1 MNLLIFEKHFQS
13 IQLAAKDPRA
23 QHLRRI
29 LRVKVGDS
37 VCVGFV
43 DAGRAWTQV
52 RELHTDGSLVLE
64 LHGEEPSP
72 GLLPIHGLFGMPR
85 PHTAKRVLYEM
96 ACLGLSTLHFFPAKN
111 GEASYAHSRLWKEE
125 LWRERLLA
133 GLEQSFA
140 TQLPELFVHA
150 NLAEA
155 LIALESI
162 EQTLALDN
170 YEAAKPLDQQLGFG
184 AQNASLALA
193 IGPERGWASE
203 EREQLRANGWQLA
216 HLGPRV
222 LRVETASVAAVSLA
236 AARRGLWTQPT
247 ISQSDGL

>member
-1 MNLLIFEKHFQS
+1 MNLIIFEDHFQRV
-13 IQLAAKDPRA
+13 QLKANDPRA
-23 QHLRRI
+23 QHLRRV
-29 LRVKVGDS
+29 LRVRVGDTI
-37 VCVGFV
+37 CVGFV
-43 DAGRAWTQV
+43 NNGRAWTQV
-52 RELHTDGSLVLE
+52 QELHADGSLVLE
-64 LHGEEPSP
+64 LQREEPSP
-72 GLLPIHGLFGMPR
+72 ALLPIHGLFGMPR

-96 ACLGLSTLHFFPAKN
+96 ACLGLSALHFYPAKN
-111 GEASYAHSRLWKEE
+111 GEASYAHSRLWKEN

-140 TQLPELFVHA
+140 TQLPELFVHT
-150 NLAEA
+150 NLADA
-155 LIALESI
+155 LAALHPMGHKV
-162 EQTLALDN
+162 ALDN

-203 EREQLRANGWQLA
+203 EREQLRAAGWEFA

-236 AARRGLWTQPT
+236 AARRGLWSQPT

>member
-1 MNLLIFEKHFQS
+1 M
-13 IQLAAKDPRA
+13 
-23 QHLRRI
+23 
-29 LRVKVGDS
+29 
-37 VCVGFV
+37 
-43 DAGRAWTQV
+43 
-52 RELHTDGSLVLE
+52 
-64 LHGEEPSP
+64 
-72 GLLPIHGLFGMPR
+72 
-85 PHTAKRVLYEM
+85 
-96 ACLGLSTLHFFPAKN
+96 
-111 GEASYAHSRLWKEE
+111 
-125 LWRERLLA
+125 LA

-150 NLAEA
+150 NLTEA
-155 LIALESI
+155 LTALESV

-184 AQNASLALA
+184 AQNTSLALA
-193 IGPERGWASE
+193 IGPERGWTSE
-203 EREQLRANGWQLA
+203 EREQLRANGWQFA